1 MSAHGKDGQ
10 YTMKTTISAE
20 RAQTKPKYSADAAA
34 LLARAREFFQD
45 PENERAY
52 QEWKAGKGAK
62 R

>member
-1 MSAHGKDGQ
+1 MWWRCR
-10 YTMKTTISAE
+10 MNNNE
-20 RAQTKPKYSADAAA
+20 LAA